1 MEAIEHNTLVR
12 HGFSLGSSIPVPD
25 PECERRLVVPQLSIL
40 FPGSSES
47 GSSLTKRKWQME
59 DEPKQSRIR
68 RTTPCIQ
75 EFPCADEQTGV
86 RHATPC
92 VGSAGCRWSPV
103 NWSCAYDSVFMI
115 LFYVFHSMLPS
126 WRLRFDEYGEKRN
139 KLVSFF
145 SILIASDSNL
155 NSPELFDGFRD
166 EMRDGLTADSP
177 AAFPRFGARMTS
189 VSAILEY
196 FFPSCEREMLC
207 LGPGGAHRVPNELL
221 LCLCIPVNVAGSNQ
235 PTATTLQCWLDDW
248 IQSLSNRLCAR
259 SLHDPSVQQS
269 RLVLLHTPPILF
281 FEVPLEPE
289 NSLPPQLRL
298 EIACQQGTGVYTLA
312 GIVYFDHQHFSTRL
326 FTDVQVWDYDGQQNQ
341 GRPQRAVGSAFPD
354 ATLRLNI
361 PQGQTPHIYIY
372 YLREVEGSGIN

>member
-1 MEAIEHNTLVR
+1 M
-12 HGFSLGSSIPVPD
+12 
-25 PECERRLVVPQLSIL
+25 
-40 FPGSSES
+40 
-47 GSSLTKRKWQME
+47 
-59 DEPKQSRIR
+59 
-68 RTTPCIQ
+68 
-75 EFPCADEQTGV
+75 
-86 RHATPC
+86 
-92 VGSAGCRWSPV
+92 
-103 NWSCAYDSVFMI
+103 
-115 LFYVFHSMLPS
+115 
-126 WRLRFDEYGEKRN
+126 
-139 KLVSFF
+139 SFF

-269 RLVLLHTPPILF
+269 RLVLLHTPLSFSLKCLWNQRTHSPPNCAWRSRVSRARVF
-281 FEVPLEPE
+281 TPLRA
-289 NSLPPQLRL
+289 L
-298 EIACQQGTGVYTLA
+298 YTL
-312 GIVYFDHQHFSTRL
+312 IINIF
-326 FTDVQVWDYDGQQNQ
+326 
-341 GRPQRAVGSAFPD
+341 QRACSLTCRYGITMDNRIKAG
-354 ATLRLNI
+354 LNELSVVPSLMQRCDLI
-361 PQGQTPHIYIY
+361 SLKARPPTYTYITCAK
-372 YLREVEGSGIN
+372 